1 MVIGSFPCFA
11 LDLFLLSLS
20 LSLVPD
26 SLVSHL
32 AFDNIA

>member
-11 LDLFLLSLS
+11 LDLFFTLS
-20 LSLVPD
+20 LSLVLD